1 MNEMDSLM
9 FLSVMYIVILYIY
22 GNSLPSIFLEKKK
35 GIFIFIFYQ
44 IILWNFQYASQH
56 KNLQAFS
63 NSSLNKFTFEPLPYI
78 YIYNYTHFQKHSSL
92 KIYLKYIY
100 VSFVFSSRKVMN
112 NAGIFHIKGTKSFLL
127 QFENCCA

>member
-44 IILWNFQYASQH
+44 IILWNF
-56 KNLQAFS
+56 
-63 NSSLNKFTFEPLPYI
+63 
-78 YIYNYTHFQKHSSL
+78 
-92 KIYLKYIY
+92 
-100 VSFVFSSRKVMN
+100 
-112 NAGIFHIKGTKSFLL
+112 
-127 QFENCCA
+127 